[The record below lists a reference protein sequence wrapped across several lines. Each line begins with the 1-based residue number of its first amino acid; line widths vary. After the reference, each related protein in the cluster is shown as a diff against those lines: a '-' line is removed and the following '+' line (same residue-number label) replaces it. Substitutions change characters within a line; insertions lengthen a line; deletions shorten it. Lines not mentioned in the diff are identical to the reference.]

1 MVLANNAAAVRFVAK
16 ARTTT
21 AKPPRTR
28 PKTSASNREILPRG
42 IGRIA
47 VRVMIA
53 SISASYHML
62 STPAAP
68 APAAMARTAARVVSG
83 SSRTGALLNP
93 TSAVK
98 TASIITRGLV
108 RATKS
113 DTRQWPASAGAES
126 DDDARC
132 ARLSPSWPVTDLT
145 LILPLRVR
153 SKREPS
159 YSVRTAAVQ
168 YSICI
173 LPSAPIERG
182 CSIGANH
189 AQNCQPTSSDLMTR
203 VATARFRIIRARFNK
218 RSTQAFSK
226 GRPSFEYPQRAAL
239 QFEYRRGLLRL
250 LGSGCFA

>member
-1 MVLANNAAAVRFVAK
+1 MVQANNAAAVRFVAK

-21 AKPPRTR
+21 ANPPRTR

-47 VRVMIA
+47 VRAMTA

-68 APAAMARTAARVVSG
+68 APAAMARTAAKVVSG

-98 TASIITRGLV
+98 TASIITRGFV

-113 DTRQWPASAGAES
+113 DTLQWSASGRAES
-126 DDDARC
+126 DDNAKR
-132 ARLSPSWPVTDLT
+132 ARLSPSWPAMDLT
-145 LILPLRVR
+145 FISLLRFL
-153 SKREPS
+153 SKNESCR
-159 YSVRTAAVQ
+159 VQ
-168 YSICI
+168 FKQPRAYIQYASP
-173 LPSAPIERG
+173 PSAAIERG

-189 AQNCQPTSSDLMTR
+189 AQNCRLASSDPATR
-203 VATARFRIIRARFNK
+203 AAIARFRNIQARFNK
-218 RSTQAFSK
+218 HSARAF
-226 GRPSFEYPQRAAL
+226 
-239 QFEYRRGLLRL
+239 
-250 LGSGCFA
+250 